1 MNHDDMTAAEA
12 LARLSVPGRP
22 TDRFEL
28 DRRRFLQMVGYGVG
42 AGALTGSLGEVLG
55 SPDARA
61 AYAAPPIGDTD
72 GILVIIGQY
81 GGRDGLNTVVPYADP
96 NYQSQHGNL
105 AFQSGDVL
113 RINGSIGLHPS
124 LTATKALYDSGQVAI
139 LQGVG
144 YPDPNLSH
152 FSSMAYWMSGQPGQ
166 DAPSSGWI
174 GRWLDRLGADAASRA
189 LSLGET
195 LPLHLVGTN
204 VRALAVPE
212 GGPGFAGDTDAEQV
226 WMYDAI
232 RAWAATPSGRGKWH
246 DAVAGSMRDM
256 VDLGQRLSPV
266 FQGDLP
272 GGGLERSL
280 TVAARLINADLGFRV
295 IDTNQGGWDTHA
307 NEPWQVAD
315 LLGDFD
321 RGLQSF
327 FATIDP
333 RFRDRVILMTFSE
346 FGRTSYDNDS
356 YGTDHGTSNC
366 HFVIGS
372 RVKGGLY
379 GTQPSLAGLDRWDRM
394 GFGIDFRSMY
404 TSVLDGWMGGGAAEI
419 LGGTF
424 PDLGLFKGG
433 PTPPGPV
440 TEPPTQLGDYVNV
453 APFRVLDTRSGAALD
468 VAAPRT
474 VQVAG
479 VGGVPA
485 TDVTAVLVSIT
496 GVAAAGLTG
505 GLAAWPA
512 AGVTPTMPTL
522 TVAAAGESTITAL
535 VKVGANGSIALGA
548 LTAGAPVHAVVDVLG
563 YFRTAVASRLRVV
576 RPFRAADTRR
586 SRKRLKAGATTSVKV
601 RGLRGVPASANTVLV
616 NLTTLSSTG
625 TGHLRAYPAGATAPG
640 TTNHSFR
647 AGQTLSTL
655 TWVQVGAAHKI
666 SVTADGADTH
676 VLVDVVGYLAGGG
689 SGRFFPLPT
698 ARVLDTRTGAGGSGP
713 VKARSRTRVPIRG
726 VAGVPASGVSAVVL
740 KLSASAPSRAASLTA
755 YTVGASRPA
764 LPSLYSV
771 PGRVMEN
778 LVVVAPGRY
787 GAAYVYNSAG
797 TTDLMVDV
805 VGYFT

>member
-1 MNHDDMTAAEA
+1 MNRNDMTAAEA
-12 LARLSVPGRP
+12 LARLSVPGQP

-42 AGALTGSLGEVLG
+42 AGALTGSLGELLG

-61 AYAAPPIGDTD
+61 AYAAPPISDTD
-72 GILVIIGQY
+72 GILIIIGQY

-105 AFQSGDVL
+105 AFQAGDVL
-113 RINGSIGLHPS
+113 RINSSIGLHPS
-124 LTATKALYDSGQVAI
+124 LTNTKALYDSGQVAI

-152 FSSMAYWMSGQPGQ
+152 FSSMAYWMSAYPGV
-166 DAPSSGWI
+166 DAPTSGWI
-174 GRWLDRLGADAASRA
+174 GRWLDRLGSDAASRA
-189 LSLGET
+189 LSLGEN
-195 LPLHLVGTN
+195 LPLHLVGSN
-204 VRALAVPE
+204 VRAMAVPE
-212 GGPGFAGDTDAEQV
+212 GGPGFSGETDPEQIL
-226 WMYDAI
+226 MYDAI

-246 DAVAGSMRDM
+246 DVVAGSMRDM
-256 VDLGQRLSPV
+256 VDIGQRLAPV
-266 FQGDLP
+266 FAGDLP

-315 LLGDFD
+315 LLGEFD
-321 RGLQSF
+321 RGVQSF
-327 FATIDP
+327 FATLAP

-372 RVKGGLY
+372 KVKGGLY
-379 GTQPSLAGLDRWDRM
+379 GTQPSMAGLDRWDRM
-394 GFGIDFRSMY
+394 DFGIDFRSMY
-404 TSVLDGWMGGGAAEI
+404 GTVLDGWMGGGAAEI

-424 PDLGLFKGG
+424 PHLGLFTGG
-433 PTPPGPV
+433 PTPPAPI
-440 TEPPTQLGDYVNV
+440 TEPATQLGDFVNV
-453 APFRVLDTRSGAALD
+453 APFRLLDTRSGAPLD
-468 VAAPRT
+468 TATSRT
-474 VQVAG
+474 VQVNG
-479 VGGVPA
+479 VGGVA
-485 TDVTAVLVSIT
+485 GADVTAVLVSIT
-496 GVAAAGLTG
+496 GAAAAGIAG

-512 AGVTPTMPTL
+512 AGTTPTLPTL
-522 TVAAAGESTITAL
+522 TVGATGESTITAL
-535 VKVGANGSIALGA
+535 VKVGANGSIVLGA
-548 LTAGAPVHAVVDVLG
+548 TTAGAPVHAVVDVLG
-563 YFRTAVASRLRVV
+563 YFRTATASRLRVV

-601 RGLRGVPASANTVLV
+601 RGLRGVPASADTVLV
-616 NLTTLSSTG
+616 NLTTLSSMG
-625 TGHLRAYPAGATAPG
+625 AGHLRTYAAGSAAPG

-647 AGQTLSTL
+647 PGETMSTL
-655 TWVQVGAAHKI
+655 TWVQVGAGHKI
-666 SVTADGADTH
+666 SITADGADTH

-689 SGRFFPLPT
+689 SGRFCPLPT
-698 ARVLDTRTGAGGSGP
+698 ARVADVRGAR
-713 VKARSRTRVPIRG
+713 ARSRTRVSIRG
-726 VAGVPASGVSAVVL
+726 VGGVPASGVSAVVL
-740 KLSASAPSRAASLTA
+740 KLSSSAPSRVASLTA
-755 YTVGASRPA
+755 YTVGASRP
-764 LPSLYSV
+764 SLASLFSK
-771 PGRVMEN
+771 PGRVTEN

-787 GAAYVYNSAG
+787 GAAYVYNSSG
-797 TTDLMVDV
+797 TTDLIVDV